1 MRLWSI
7 YLNDQLALMV
17 AAQVLS
23 RRAARSNKASDLGT
37 FLADLASE
45 LETDISALHV
55 VMDELG
61 VASSRVKIPAVRI
74 GVRLGRLKWNG
85 RIIRYSPLSRVV
97 ELEALC
103 LLAAARRRFWTSLGD
118 ADLRLPNEV
127 VPPALAEHSAG
138 QLDRLEELHRES
150 VHALPRPGAP

>member
-1 MRLWSI
+1 MRFWSI

-17 AAQVLS
+17 AAQALS

-37 FLADLASE
+37 FLAGLASE
-45 LETDISALHV
+45 LETDISALRA
-55 VMDELG
+55 VMEALT
-61 VASSRVKIPAVRI
+61 VSPSWIKVPAIRL
-74 GVRLGRLKWNG
+74 GVRLGRLKLNG
-85 RIIRYSPLSRVV
+85 TIVRYSPLSRVV

-118 ADLRLPNEV
+118 ADLSLPNEV
-127 VPPALAEHSAG
+127 VPPALAEHSAR

-150 VHALPRPGAP
+150 VQALAPPAS